1 MYEYRKGGKGLSS
14 EPRIEEMAEEFK
26 VLGDKTRLRILA
38 LLQGRELCVCD
49 LTEVLGISQP
59 GVSQHMRRL
68 RQTGFVHERRGG
80 QWIYYS
86 LNGEHSLLSLLLPTF
101 PKVEEDEERLM
112 HAKGCPT

>member
-1 MYEYRKGGKGLSS
+1 MGS
-14 EPRIEEMAEEFK
+14 ESRIEEMAEEFK
-26 VLGDKTRLRILA
+26 VLGDKTRLRILS
-38 LLQGRELCVCD
+38 LLLGRELCVCD

-68 RQTGFVHERRGG
+68 RQVGFVHERRGG

-86 LNGEHSLLSLLLPTF
+86 LNMENALLGSLMPTF
-101 PKVEEDEERLM
+101 PNFEEDEERLA